1 MGEMKVKIS
10 DETEKVFR
18 EAAMKAFGY
27 GKGSISRAS
36 ERAFSEWASQNEME
50 EIRKMAYK
58 EGITDPIKAIR
69 GMLKHVKKSSVELQ
83 HEAGRIRAKRYSDV
97 SHRR

>member
-27 GKGSISRAS
+27 GKGSIS
-36 ERAFSEWASQNEME
+36 
-50 EIRKMAYK
+50 
-58 EGITDPIKAIR
+58 ITDPIKAIR